1 MGLIVGRGGFEPPT
15 MASLFVTRRPS
26 PCQSDV
32 LTMLDDRPQL
42 RAKIV
47 LLLSLRMIF
56 DDRLVPKRSPVIT
69 GVLSKGESSQTER
82 RYLQFLSQLHADG
95 RRASMNPSTLDER
108 NEEEFRL
115 NYITSQYR
123 S

>member
-1 MGLIVGRGGFEPPT
+1 
-15 MASLFVTRRPS
+15 MASLFLTRRPS

-32 LTMLDDRPQL
+32 LTMLDDRPQV
-42 RAKIV
+42 RGKIV

-56 DDRLVPKRSPVIT
+56 DDRLVPNGRQ
-69 GVLSKGESSQTER
+69 LSRACSRKASRARRR